1 MPKQDDKVFY
11 RIPNEQGAKKQ
22 ILHAGV
28 VLSVEEETCVVRL
41 DDSCPAIEENLDGFL
56 HFEHKQKFFQQAA
69 RVARKESDEPCVFAL
84 KLQGQPVSAE
94 SRQCYRVSCLGA
106 GIKATVGEEK
116 DCEVVDVSA
125 TGLAFYTTGTFEIGR
140 QVRVTFF
147 YGGEEYAGQAT
158 IQSMRRV
165 SARLIRYG
173 VHCGDTK
180 SKTDTLARSL
190 ASINQSI
197 QRDQLRRLAG
207 KE

>member
-1 MPKQDDKVFY
+1 MPKQDEKVFY
-11 RIPNEQGAKKQ
+11 RIPNEQGGKKQ

-28 VLSVEEETCVVRL
+28 VLSLDDDVCVVQL
-41 DDSCPAIEENLDGFL
+41 EEPCAAIEENVDGFL
-56 HFEHKQKFFQQAA
+56 HFEQKQKFFQQAA
-69 RVARKESDEPCVFAL
+69 RVVRKESAEPTVFEL

-106 GIKATVGEEK
+106 GIKATVADEK

-125 TGLAFYTTGTFEIGR
+125 TGLAFYATGTFEIGR
-140 QVRVTFF
+140 QVRITFF
-147 YGGEEYAGQAT
+147 YNGDEYVGQGT

-173 VHCGDTK
+173 LHCGDTK

>member
-22 ILHAGV
+22 ILHSGV
-28 VLSVEEETCVVRL
+28 VLSLEDDVCVVQLDETCE
-41 DDSCPAIEENLDGFL
+41 AIEENLDGFL
-56 HFEHKQKFFQQAA
+56 HFEQKQKFFQQAA
-69 RVARKESDEPCVFAL
+69 RVVRKESAEPTVFEL
-84 KLQGQPVSAE
+84 QLQGEPVSAE

-106 GIKATVGEEK
+106 GIKAKVADEL

-125 TGLAFYTTGTFEIGR
+125 TGLAFYATSSYEIGR
-140 QVRVTFF
+140 RVRITFL
-147 YGGEEYAGQAT
+147 YGGQEYVGQGT

-165 SARLIRYG
+165 SAKLTRYG
-173 VHCGDTK
+173 AHCGDTK

-190 ASINQSI
+190 SSINQSI

>member
-1 MPKQDDKVFY
+1 MPKKDDKVFY
-11 RIPNEQGAKKQ
+11 RIPNEQGGKKQ

-28 VLSVEEETCVVRL
+28 VLSLEEEVCVVQL
-41 DDSCPAIEENLDGFL
+41 DEPCAAVEVNLDGFL
-56 HFEHKQKFFQQAA
+56 HFEQKQKFFQQAV
-69 RVARKESDEPCVFAL
+69 RVVSKESDEPSVFAL

-106 GIKATVGEEK
+106 GIKATVADEK
-116 DCEVVDVSA
+116 DCEIVDVSA
-125 TGLAFYTTGTFEIGR
+125 TGLAFYAMSAYEIGR
-140 QVRVTFF
+140 QVRITFF
-147 YGGEEYAGQAT
+147 YNGEEYMGQCT

-165 SARLIRYG
+165 SAKLTRYG